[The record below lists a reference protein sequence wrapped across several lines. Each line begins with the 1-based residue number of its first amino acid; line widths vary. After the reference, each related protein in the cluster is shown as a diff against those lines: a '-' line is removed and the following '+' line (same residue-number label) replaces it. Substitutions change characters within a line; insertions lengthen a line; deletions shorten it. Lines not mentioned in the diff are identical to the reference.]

1 MDKLTTEN
9 ELGLP
14 AGAIEILAPDAQRIP
29 YVFASPHSGR
39 DYPKSF
45 VSQSRLDPLA
55 LRRSEDSFVDELF
68 SAAPQFGAPL
78 LKANFPRA
86 YVDPNRE
93 AFELDPEMFVDDL
106 PDYVNTRSVRVSAGL
121 GTVARVVSNGEEIYD
136 GKLNFE
142 EAKRRVEGA
151 YVPYHNAL
159 KRLITNTK
167 SKFGACVLIDCHSM
181 PSIGGPMDDD
191 HGKGR
196 MDIVLGNNHGNA
208 CAPEL
213 IALVDDCLTM
223 EGLAVRRNNP
233 YSGGFTTRHYGQPHT
248 GVHTLQIEI
257 NRALYMQEDRMEKN
271 AGFAGLQDKLRT
283 LISKLADFRL

>member
-9 ELGLP
+9 DLGLSAEP
-14 AGAIEILAPDAQRIP
+14 IEILAPEEQRIP
-29 YVFASPHSGR
+29 YVFSSPHSGR

-45 VSQSRLDPLA
+45 VAQSRLDALT

-68 SAAPQFGAPL
+68 SAAPHFGAPL

-93 AFELDPEMFVDDL
+93 AFELDPEMFDDEL
-106 PDYVNTRSVRVSAGL
+106 PDYVNTSSVRVSAGL

-136 GKLNFE
+136 GKLLFD
-142 EAKRRVEGA
+142 EAKRRVEGT

-159 KRLITNTK
+159 KQLITNTK
-167 SKFGACVLIDCHSM
+167 VKFGACILVDCHSM

-213 IALVDDCLTM
+213 MSFVDDCLTV

-233 YSGGFTTRHYGQPHT
+233 YSGGFTTRHYGQPRT

-257 NRALYMQEDRMEKN
+257 NRALYMKEDRMEKS
-271 AGFAGLQDKLRT
+271 AGFSELQDKLRT